1 MKRAH
6 ISKLF
11 KLLEVVK
18 SYFVYSSLDGIIFK
32 WIIQDKQSGNIR
44 FMKFRDSSYA
54 LDPVLEEIEAK
65 GQQGSKVLLEGKL
78 TIQTTLEYRI
88 QKSITF
94 ETRVNVSVFGHKS
107 TLSIFYGMFKM
118 V

>member
-1 MKRAH
+1 
-6 ISKLF
+6 
-11 KLLEVVK
+11 
-18 SYFVYSSLDGIIFK
+18 LDGIIFK

-78 TIQTTLEYRI
+78 TIHFTQYI
-88 QKSITF
+88 QGYPKSC
-94 ETRVNVSVFGHKS
+94 GAGA
-107 TLSIFYGMFKM
+107 LG
-118 V
+118 